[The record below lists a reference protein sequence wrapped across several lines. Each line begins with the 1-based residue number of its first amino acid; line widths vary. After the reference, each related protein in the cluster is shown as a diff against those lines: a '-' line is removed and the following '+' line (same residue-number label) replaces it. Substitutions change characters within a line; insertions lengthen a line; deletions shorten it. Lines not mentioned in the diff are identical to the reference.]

1 MSAHAARTQPDSA
14 TLYIVR
20 SPSTALLVFVPVSS
34 SCAQVRGARL
44 HLRVLSSA
52 ALHSCTIYLLLLH
65 RDRAHGSHGTGSPC
79 TRFAWR
85 APNRDRAHG
94 SHGAVWIQGCALSLC
109 QTERIRPF
117 VRKEVYAGSVHTVRT
132 ALPLCTRFARWW
144 SNAQPCSSR

>member
-52 ALHSCTIYLLLLH
+52 ALHSCTIYFYSFTVTVH
-65 RDRAHGSHGTGSPC
+65 TVRTARARRAHGSHGE
-79 TRFAWR
+79 
-85 APNRDRAHG
+85 H
-94 SHGAVWIQGCALSLC
+94 
-109 QTERIRPF
+109 QT
-117 VRKEVYAGSVHTVRT
+117 ATVHTVRT
-132 ALPLCTRFARWW
+132 ARFGYKVVLSACVKQ
-144 SNAQPCSSR
+144 SAYDHS